1 MMRATWI
8 HWLKFN
14 AVGGMGIGVQF
25 IVLTV
30 LKSGLHVDYLLATG
44 LAVEAAVVH
53 NFVWH
58 ERFTS
63 VERESKN
70 VAVRF
75 LKFNLTAGAFSIA
88 GNILL
93 MALFVDL
100 ARMNY
105 LLANLATIAVCSI
118 CNFAVS
124 DRFVFRI
131 PSARGAENRNNYFVP
146 SSSSS
151 FTTSTTCPRPE

>member
-1 MMRATWI
+1 MMRATSI

-14 AVGGMGIGVQF
+14 AVGGMGIGVQL

-30 LKSGLHVDYLLATG
+30 LKAGLHVDCLLATA

-58 ERFTS
+58 ERFTW
-63 VERESKN
+63 VERESKD

-75 LKFNLTAGAFSIA
+75 LKFNLTAGAFSIL
-88 GNILL
+88 GNVLL

-124 DRFVFRI
+124 DRFVFQDSVSER
-131 PSARGAENRNNYFVP
+131 R
-146 SSSSS
+146 
-151 FTTSTTCPRPE
+151 

>member
-14 AVGGMGIGVQF
+14 AVGGMGIGVQL

-30 LKSGLHVDYLLATG
+30 LKSGLHLDYLLATA
-44 LAVEAAVVH
+44 LAVEAAVIH

-58 ERFTS
+58 EQFTWA
-63 VERESKN
+63 ERESKN

-75 LKFNLTAGAFSIA
+75 LKFNLTAGAFSIL
-88 GNILL
+88 GNVLL
-93 MALFVDL
+93 MALFVDR

-124 DRFVFRI
+124 DRFVFQDSVCER
-131 PSARGAENRNNYFVP
+131 R
-146 SSSSS
+146 
-151 FTTSTTCPRPE
+151 

>member
-1 MMRATWI
+1 MMRATSI

-14 AVGGMGIGVQF
+14 AVGGMGIGVQL

-30 LKSGLHVDYLLATG
+30 LKAGLHVDYLLAT
-44 LAVEAAVVH
+44 AFSVEAAVIH

-58 ERFTS
+58 ERFTW
-63 VERESKN
+63 VERQSKN
-70 VAVRF
+70 VTVRF
-75 LKFNLTAGAFSIA
+75 IKFNLTAGSFSIL
-88 GNILL
+88 GNVLL

-105 LLANLATIAVCSI
+105 LLANLASIAVCSI

-124 DRFVFRI
+124 DRFVFQD
-131 PSARGAENRNNYFVP
+131 SVCRGSENRNNYFVP

-151 FTTSTTCPRPE
+151 FITSTACPRTE

>member
-14 AVGGMGIGVQF
+14 AVGGMGIGVQV

-30 LKSGLHVDYLLATG
+30 LKSGLHVGYLLATA

-58 ERFTS
+58 ERFTW

-70 VAVRF
+70 VALRF
-75 LKFNLTAGAFSIA
+75 LKFNLTAGAFSIL
-88 GNILL
+88 GNVLL
-93 MALFVDL
+93 MALLVDL
-100 ARMNY
+100 VRMNY
-105 LLANLATIAVCSI
+105 LLANLATIALCSL

-124 DRFVFRI
+124 DRFVFQ
-131 PSARGAENRNNYFVP
+131 
-146 SSSSS
+146 
-151 FTTSTTCPRPE
+151 TTLGEGR

>member
-1 MMRATWI
+1 MTRNTWI

-14 AVGGMGIGVQF
+14 AVGGMGIGVQL

-30 LKSGLHVDYLLATG
+30 LKSGLHVDYLLATA

-58 ERFTS
+58 ERFTW

-70 VAVRF
+70 VAVRL
-75 LKFNLTAGAFSIA
+75 LKFNLTAGAFSIL
-88 GNILL
+88 GNLVM
-93 MALFVDL
+93 MAVFVDL

-105 LLANLATIAVCSI
+105 LLANLATIAVCSLA
-118 CNFAVS
+118 NFMVS
-124 DRFVFRI
+124 DRFVFQ
-131 PSARGAENRNNYFVP
+131 
-146 SSSSS
+146 
-151 FTTSTTCPRPE
+151 TSVCERR

>member
-14 AVGGMGIGVQF
+14 AVGGMGIGVQL
-25 IVLTV
+25 IVLTA
-30 LKSGLHVDYLLATG
+30 LKSGLHVDYLLATAV
-44 LAVEAAVVH
+44 AVEAAVLH

-58 ERFTS
+58 ERFTW

-75 LKFNLTAGAFSIA
+75 LKFNLTVGAFSIA

-124 DRFVFRI
+124 DRFVFQDSVCER
-131 PSARGAENRNNYFVP
+131 R
-146 SSSSS
+146 
-151 FTTSTTCPRPE
+151 

>member
-14 AVGGMGIGVQF
+14 AVGGMGIGVQL

-30 LKSGLHVDYLLATG
+30 LKSGLHVDYLLATAV
-44 LAVEAAVVH
+44 AVEATVIH

-58 ERFTS
+58 ERFTW

-93 MALFVDL
+93 MAVFVDL

-124 DRFVFRI
+124 DRFVFQDSVCDR
-131 PSARGAENRNNYFVP
+131 R
-146 SSSSS
+146 
-151 FTTSTTCPRPE
+151 

>member
-14 AVGGMGIGVQF
+14 AVGGMGIGVQL

-30 LKSGLHVDYLLATG
+30 LKSGLHVDYLLATA

-58 ERFTS
+58 ERFTW
-63 VERESKN
+63 VERQSKN

-105 LLANLATIAVCSI
+105 LPANLATIAVCSI

-124 DRFVFRI
+124 DRFVFQD
-131 PSARGAENRNNYFVP
+131 SVCRGAENRNNYFVP
-146 SSSSS
+146 SSASS
-151 FTTSTTCPRPE
+151 FTTSTACPRTE

>member
-1 MMRATWI
+1 MTRDTWL

-14 AVGGMGIGVQF
+14 AVGGMGIGVQL
-25 IVLTV
+25 IALTG
-30 LKSGLHVDYLLATG
+30 LKSGLHIDYLLASA

-58 ERFTS
+58 ERFTWS
-63 VERESKN
+63 ERESKN

-75 LKFNLTAGAFSIA
+75 LKFNLTAGMFSIL

-93 MALFVDL
+93 MAVFVDL

-105 LLANLATIAVCSI
+105 LLANLATIAVCSLG
-118 CNFAVS
+118 NFVVS
-124 DRFVFRI
+124 DRFVFETTVCDRH
-131 PSARGAENRNNYFVP
+131 RN
-146 SSSSS
+146 
-151 FTTSTTCPRPE
+151 

>member
-14 AVGGMGIGVQF
+14 VVGGIGIAVQL

-30 LKSGLHVDYLLATG
+30 LKSGLHLDYLLATA
-44 LAVEAAVVH
+44 LAVEATVIH

-58 ERFTS
+58 ERFTW
-63 VERESKN
+63 VERQSKN
-70 VAVRF
+70 VTVRF

-100 ARMNY
+100 VRMNY

-124 DRFVFRI
+124 DRFVFQDSVCER
-131 PSARGAENRNNYFVP
+131 R
-146 SSSSS
+146 
-151 FTTSTTCPRPE
+151 

>member
-14 AVGGMGIGVQF
+14 VVGGIGIGVQL

-30 LKSGLHVDYLLATG
+30 LKAGLHVDYLLATA
-44 LAVEAAVVH
+44 LAVEATVVH

-58 ERFTS
+58 ERFTW
-63 VERESKN
+63 VERQSKN
-70 VAVRF
+70 VTVRF
-75 LKFNLTAGAFSIA
+75 IKFNLTAGSFSIL
-88 GNILL
+88 GNVLL

-105 LLANLATIAVCSI
+105 LLANLAAIAVCSM

-151 FTTSTTCPRPE
+151 FTTSTACPRTE

>member
-1 MMRATWI
+1 MTRTTWI

-14 AVGGMGIGVQF
+14 TVGGMGIGVQLM
-25 IVLTV
+25 VLTG
-30 LKSGLHVDYLLATG
+30 LKSGLHVDYLLATA

-58 ERFTS
+58 ERFTWA
-63 VERESKN
+63 ERESEN
-70 VAVRF
+70 VTLRF
-75 LKFNLTAGAFSIA
+75 LKFNLTAGAFSIL

-105 LLANLATIAVCSI
+105 LLANLATITVCSLG
-118 CNFAVS
+118 NFLVS
-124 DRFVFRI
+124 DRFVFPAAI
-131 PSARGAENRNNYFVP
+131 CQKRG
-146 SSSSS
+146 
-151 FTTSTTCPRPE
+151 